1 MTQAFNLSQLA
12 NFVNTSGKLDA
23 ANGLYNQVPVANGG
37 TGVSSVTSG
46 ALLIGAGTSA
56 MTEITGT
63 TAGTIVAASPTGW
76 TAQPAGSV
84 TGGDYIAT
92 KFVSPSPWTKPALA
106 KGIRVTVMGGGGNG
120 GPVPPS
126 PAASMS
132 AGGGGGAGAAIS
144 YFDAPAIP
152 NSALTI
158 TAGAGTNSFDVFVS
172 VTGGG
177 NAPSAGPAPGIST
190 AVGAASSGTGNLF
203 SFTGTPG
210 LVGSIPVPGTAIG
223 GAGGNA
229 GMFYGWFGAPGG
241 VRSGAGVAVGRPG
254 TTAAEHGAGG
264 SGAAKITP
272 AGGAA
277 GGTGAPGFVLIE
289 EFY

>member
-1 MTQAFNLSQLA
+1 
-12 NFVNTSGKLDA
+12 
-23 ANGLYNQVPVANGG
+23 
-37 TGVSSVTSG
+37 
-46 ALLIGAGTSA
+46 

-63 TAGTIVAASPTGW
+63 TPGTVVASSPTGW

-84 TGGDYIAT
+84 SGGDYIAT

-106 KGIRVTVMGGGGNG
+106 KAIRVTVMGGGGNG
-120 GPVPPS
+120 GPITATPTGS
-126 PAASMS
+126 GA

-152 NSALTI
+152 NSTLTI
-158 TAGAGTNSFDVFVS
+158 TAGAGVNSFDVFLS

-177 NAPSAGPAPGIST
+177 NAPSFATPGVST
-190 AVGAASSGTGNLF
+190 AVGAASSGVGNLF
-203 SFTGTPG
+203 SFRGTPG
-210 LVGSIPVPGTAIG
+210 LVGSNPAPTTMVG

-229 GMFYGWFGAPGG
+229 GMFYGWFGAPGA
-241 VRSGAGVAVGRPG
+241 VRSGAGIANGNPG
-254 TTAAEHGAGG
+254 TAQAEHGAGG

>member
-12 NFVNTSGKLDA
+12 NFVNTSGQLNA
-23 ANGLYNQVPVANGG
+23 ATGLTNQVPVANGG
-37 TGVSSVTSG
+37 TGRSTVTAG

-63 TAGTIVAASPTGW
+63 TAGTIVVASPTGW

-106 KGIRVTVMGGGGNG
+106 KAIRVTVMGGGGNG
-120 GPVPPS
+120 GPVPATPIGG
-126 PAASMS
+126 ASS
-132 AGGGGGAGAAIS
+132 GGGGGGGAAVS

-152 NSALTI
+152 GSALTI
-158 TAGAGTNSFDVFVS
+158 TAGAGTNSFDVFLS

-177 NAPSAGPAPGIST
+177 NATVTSAPTTPG
-190 AVGAASSGTGNLF
+190 AGGAASTGTGNLF
-203 SFTGTPG
+203 SFSGTPG
-210 LVGSIPVPGTAIG
+210 TNGSLLTS

-229 GMFYGWFGAPGG
+229 AFYGWFGAASATRPAPATGG
-241 VRSGAGVAVGRPG
+241 VNGNPAPG
-254 TTAAEHGAGG
+254 QHGAGG
-264 SGAAKITP
+264 SGAIKTSP
-272 AGGAA
+272 SPGAFT